1 MFGTVLKNTVLFLLI
16 IFILHFMINNL
27 LIDMDLNNFETNK
40 ENGNS
45 PSSPSAVA
53 DDSSIVDNTKMVEVD
68 RAQPERDEKKDKDAL
83 KMKELYD
90 YVYEKDAN
98 NKLDGFFKKSN
109 DIDVNNSK
117 DVQVKCADSLCSNV
131 NNYCNTSLPIKQEL
145 QGHYSNF
152 NKVQCESD
160 LKGQDEHKHVYLIKK
175 YENESVMNGGKL
187 DDTNIEAFDT
197 LDDCFETL

>member
-40 ENGNS
+40 DNS
-45 PSSPSAVA
+45 SSSAPSAVA
-53 DDSSIVDNTKMVEVD
+53 DDSSVVDNSKMVEVD

>member
-1 MFGTVLKNTVLFLLI
+1 MLFR
-16 IFILHFMINNL
+16 
-27 LIDMDLNNFETNK
+27 
-40 ENGNS
+40 S
-45 PSSPSAVA
+45 
-53 DDSSIVDNTKMVEVD
+53 
-68 RAQPERDEKKDKDAL
+68 